1 MAPVD
6 QVGTVLAAGT
16 GRWGYGMDL
25 ALQGKVAIVTGA
37 GRGLGKAIAGAL
49 AGEGVR
55 LALLDVDWP
64 VEAVASSETAAGSTS
79 LILQVDVAQGE
90 AVRAA
95 VARVQAEFG
104 RIDILVN
111 NAGIASFTM
120 IPDISEQEWDH
131 VLAVNLRSVLL
142 MSQAV
147 FPIMRQQGGGV
158 IVNMTSMAGKV
169 GGLKIGPAY
178 SASKAGI
185 ICLTISLAR
194 SGAAAGIR
202 VNAVAPAFIESAMM
216 PAARRDEYVP
226 LIPLGRMGTPADV
239 AAAVLFLASERAGFI
254 TGEIMDVNGG
264 ALMD

>member
-1 MAPVD
+1 MELGLQDRV
-6 QVGTVLAAGT
+6 
-16 GRWGYGMDL
+16 
-25 ALQGKVAIVTGA
+25 ALVTGA
-37 GRGLGKAIAGAL
+37 ARGLGEAIAQTLAEEGA
-49 AGEGVR
+49 R
-55 LALLDVDWP
+55 LALVDVDWP
-64 VEAVASSETAAGSTS
+64 ALQETAKAIGSRDRV
-79 LILQVDVAQGE
+79 IPLQADVSE
-90 AVRAA
+90 ESSVRDAVEG
-95 VARVQAEFG
+95 VLQEYG

-111 NAGIASFTM
+111 NAGIASFAR
-120 IPDISEQEWDH
+120 IPEITPAEWDR

-147 FPIMRQQGGGV
+147 FPIMRRQGTGT

-194 SGAAAGIR
+194 AGASHGIR
-202 VNAVAPAFIESAMM
+202 VNAIAPAFIESAMM
-216 PAARRDEYVP
+216 PAEKRNEYIP

-239 AAAVLFLASERAGFI
+239 ASAVLYLVSDRASFI
-254 TGEIMDVNGG
+254 TGEVLDVNGG